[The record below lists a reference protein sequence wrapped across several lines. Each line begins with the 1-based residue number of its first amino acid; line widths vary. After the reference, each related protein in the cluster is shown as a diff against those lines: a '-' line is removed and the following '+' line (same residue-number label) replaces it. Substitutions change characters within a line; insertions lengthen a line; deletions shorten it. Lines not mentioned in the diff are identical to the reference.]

1 MNKRHL
7 SFLIFVIAIPLLT
20 YAFHGRSAA
29 LRLLEPEMT
38 KIAEEVSQPGSVV
51 AATSTQA
58 SISSTNAQ
66 LVRVVDGDTLVV
78 RMDGESVDAK
88 VRLLG
93 IDTPEVVDPR
103 KPVQCFGKEAS
114 AHMHQLVDGKRIRL
128 DSDPQADERDKYGRL
143 LRNVFL
149 EDGTDANA
157 LMVKDGYAYAYLSFP
172 LSPSRKVQLKQLQ
185 LEAQAAKR
193 GLWSTGTCNGK
204 T

>member
-1 MNKRHL
+1 MNKRNL
-7 SFLIFVIAIPLLT
+7 SFLIFVIVIPLLT

-29 LRLLEPEMT
+29 LRLLEPEIT
-38 KIAEEVSQPGSVV
+38 KIVEEASQPEPVV

-58 SISSTNAQ
+58 STSSTNAQ
-66 LVRVVDGDTLVV
+66 LIRVVDGDTLVV
-78 RMDGESVDAK
+78 RMDGESADAK

-128 DSDPQADERDKYGRL
+128 DSDPKADERDKYDRL
-143 LRNVFL
+143 LRNLFL
-149 EDGTDANA
+149 EDGTDVNA

-172 LSPSRKVQLKQLQ
+172 LSPARKIELKKLQ
-185 LEAQAAKR
+185 LDAQNAKR
-193 GLWSTGTCNGK
+193 GLWSTATCNGK